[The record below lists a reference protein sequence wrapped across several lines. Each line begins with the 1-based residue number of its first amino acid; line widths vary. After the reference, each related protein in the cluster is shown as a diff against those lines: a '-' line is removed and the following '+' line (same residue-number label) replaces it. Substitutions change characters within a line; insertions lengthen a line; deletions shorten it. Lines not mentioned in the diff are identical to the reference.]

1 MNKTIKILAAM
12 LPLFITSCTNDDTT
26 VTTAT
31 QQEQPVTISAGI
43 TRGEGQSESF
53 AYDKIKVTNVTR
65 KDNGLLNNS
74 AVFTLVP
81 SESSP
86 SWTSNGTLL
95 WSAGEENTFQAV
107 YPATAEYSSFTVPT
121 DQSTEVNFKA
131 ADWMTGETKATLN
144 LNEDASNKTIDINLT
159 RQMAMVEV
167 EIIGANVS
175 TLTSMEVE
183 SPSPNNSNITF
194 ETSGNRIKAYRASAT
209 DNKFSAIIPPGSK
222 GKDVILCYLKLSD
235 SSEKNLKLSSDIE
248 FSAGKK
254 YTFSYNIDSSASSDS
269 DSAPTRSAA
278 PDNLTLVS
286 VEPM

>member
-1 MNKTIKILAAM
+1 M

-65 KDNGLLNNS
+65 KDKGLLNNS
-74 AVFTLVP
+74 AVFTLVTL
-81 SESSP
+81 ESSP

-95 WSAGEENTFQAV
+95 WYVGEENTFQAV

-121 DQSTEVNFKA
+121 DQSTEANFKA

-144 LNEDASNKTIDINLT
+144 LNEDASNKTINFNLT

-167 EIIGANVS
+167 EIIGANVI

-194 ETSGNRIKAYRASAT
+194 ETSGNRIKAYRASTT
-209 DNKFSAIIPPGSK
+209 DNKFSAIIAPGSK
-222 GKDVILCYLKLSD
+222 SPEALLCTLILNDASEKLLKL
-235 SSEKNLKLSSDIE
+235 KNGIE
-248 FSAGKK
+248 FQAGKK
-254 YTFSYNIDSSASSDS
+254 YTFQCSLTSQPDSAS
-269 DSAPTRSAA
+269 TRSAS

>member
-1 MNKTIKILAAM
+1 M

-74 AVFTLVP
+74 AVFTLVT
-81 SESSP
+81 SASSP

-121 DQSTEVNFKA
+121 DQSTEANFKA

-159 RQMAMVEV
+159 RQMAMVV
-167 EIIGANVS
+167 VQITGVDVS

-194 ETSGNRIKAYRASAT
+194 ETSGNRIKAYRASTT

-222 GKDVILCYLKLSD
+222 GGNTFLCYLKLSD
-235 SSEKNLKLSSDIE
+235 STEKSLKLQSDINFE
-248 FSAGKK
+248 AGKK
-254 YTFSYNIDSSASSDS
+254 YTFQCSLTSQP
-269 DSAPTRSAA
+269 DSAPTRSAT